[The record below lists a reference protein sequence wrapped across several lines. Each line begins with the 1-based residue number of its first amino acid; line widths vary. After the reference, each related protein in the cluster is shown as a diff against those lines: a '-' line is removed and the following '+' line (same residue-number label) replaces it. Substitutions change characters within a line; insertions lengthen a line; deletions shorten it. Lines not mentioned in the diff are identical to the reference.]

1 MLYTAIII
9 EPRKHKALQFVLN
22 NFLSNLSNDWSIIV
36 FHGNNNIDYLNDIIN
51 NNLSHFKYRLSLI
64 NLNINNLN
72 VKQYND
78 LLKYNK
84 DLYNHIPTEIFL
96 VFQTDTIIFEKH
108 KNLINYFLKYNY
120 VGAPWQHPHN
130 NHQLVGNGGLSLRRK
145 SKMIE
150 IMEKQGKND
159 FPEDIYFSCFTDID
173 LYKPSS
179 EEAKLFSVETIYSS
193 ISFGCHKPWFRDFGN
208 KLYDKYEELR
218 ELYKY
223 NDIII

>member
-9 EPRKHKALQFVLN
+9 EPRKHKALSFVLD

-36 FHGNNNIDYLNDIIN
+36 FHSNNNIDYLNDIIN
-51 NNLSHFKYRLSLI
+51 NNLSHFKSRLSLI
-64 NLNINNLN
+64 NLNIDNLT
-72 VKQYND
+72 VDEYSD

-96 VFQTDTIIFEKH
+96 VFQTDTIIFEMNKS
-108 KNLINYFLKYNY
+108 LINHFLKYDY

-159 FPEDIYFSCFTDID
+159 FPEDIYFSCFTDVN
-173 LYKPSS
+173 LYKPSF
-179 EEAKLFSVETIYSS
+179 EKAKLFSVETVYSS
-193 ISFGCHKPWFRDFGN
+193 ISFGCHKPWCRDFEN
-208 KLYDKYEELR
+208 KLYDKYYELK